1 MHSNNE
7 INIYTVLF
15 SCKFGLL
22 FSVADA
28 LCLIAKMICDSVNVD
43 VFIMSIYMY
52 VTTPA
57 MGSATL
63 GCLLC
68 FVVCDRKNRNMN

>member
-1 MHSNNE
+1 MNNNNE

-15 SCKFGLL
+15 SSKFGLL

-43 VFIMSIYMY
+43 VFIVPVYMY
-52 VTTPA
+52 VTT
-57 MGSATL
+57 L
-63 GCLLC
+63 
-68 FVVCDRKNRNMN
+68 